1 MTLSRRTSQIS
12 RLLSSKQ
19 EEYEEDEDIQED
31 EEGEDIQEDE
41 EDEDIQ
47 EDEEDEDIESRP
59 SNPKLQHRSEFPVP
73 FDLRTRGEGGGGG
86 LSMEVERGRQSKLTP
101 HQILYL
107 AALENNWGL
116 AKPILDKD
124 PSLATAKIT
133 ERGERVLHIA
143 VSARSTQ
150 FVRELVKL
158 MKEDDL
164 KLESADGTTA
174 FCFAAVSGVTD
185 IAKAMI
191 EINENLPNIPDND
204 GTTPITFA
212 ASLGKKDMVSYLYEV
227 TNLEQLEKKELFQL
241 LEVTIQNEIYDVAL
255 KILRRVKKIPV
266 GRLSNLLN
274 VLSKKPL
281 TISSENPEGKWGQFI
296 HLLNSGFQRACL
308 LLTRMFMIVPF
319 IPWFKRIGVLQEKS
333 SQREQAGVLLKK
345 LWAKCERQLSEDKLS
360 KLVEDKE
367 ILHTATRAGNVEFLA
382 VLIRN
387 HPDLI
392 WKVDKKMR
400 TIFHV
405 AVLHREGKVFS
416 LIRQI
421 GTIKDLIILIE
432 DVDDNNILHLA
443 GMLGQPSDLKQEL
456 EQQQLEEEPTEEPLQ
471 ELIREIKQIKS
482 TVCFKESNKIMPPS
496 LLKVSGAALRMQ
508 REIMWFKEVEK
519 TVPSSFLKNK
529 NKDGK
534 TPGQLFSEEH
544 KHLLKEG
551 EAWMK
556 DTANYC
562 MIVAAL
568 IATVM
573 FAAAFTVPG
582 GNNSDEGTPVMLKSN
597 AFAVFV
603 TSDAVALFS
612 SIISI
617 IMFLSILTSR
627 YTEDDFL
634 VALPA
639 KILCGLTALFI
650 SIVSMLVAFAA
661 TFFLVYNYHR
671 AYEPKVIAAFT
682 GLPVALFAGLQFSLW
697 LDTAKS
703 TCSSKFLFTPG
714 KHRIYNKQICH
725 NRGAGYSFSLFN
737 K

>member
-31 EEGEDIQEDE
+31 EY
-41 EDEDIQ
+41 IQ

-59 SNPKLQHRSEFPVP
+59 SNPKLQHR
-73 FDLRTRGEGGGGG
+73 
-86 LSMEVERGRQSKLTP
+86 RGRQSKLTP

-133 ERGERVLHIA
+133 ERDERVLHIA
-143 VSARSTQ
+143 VSASSTQ

-164 KLESADGTTA
+164 KLESAVGTTA
-174 FCFAAVSGVTD
+174 FCFAAVSGVIE

-212 ASLGKKDMVSYLYEV
+212 AFLGNKDMVSYLNEV

-241 LEVTIQNEIYDVAL
+241 LEVTIEHEIYDGAL
-255 KILRRVKKIPV
+255 KILKRVKKIPV
-266 GRLSNLLN
+266 ARVSNLLN

-345 LWAKCERQLSEDKLS
+345 LWAKCERQLSEEKLS
-360 KLVEDKE
+360 KLVEDEE
-367 ILHTATRAGNVEFLA
+367 ILHTAARAGNVEFLA

-392 WKVDKKMR
+392 WKVDKKKR

-405 AVLHREGKVFS
+405 AVLHREEKVFS

-421 GTIKDLIILIE
+421 GTIKDLIILIQ
-432 DVDDNNILHLA
+432 DVDGNNILHLA

-456 EQQQLEEEPTEEPLQ
+456 EQQQLEEKPTEESISEIKEISATDPAEQFKQEPLQ

-482 TVCFKESNKIMPPS
+482 TVCFKESDKIMPPS

-519 TVPSSFLKNK
+519 TVPSSLLKDK

-544 KHLLKEG
+544 KQLLKEG

-582 GNNSDEGTPVMLKSN
+582 GNNNDDGTPIMLKSN

-617 IMFLSILTSR
+617 IMLLSILTSR

-671 AYEPKVIAAFT
+671 AYKPKVIAAFA

-725 NRGAGYSFSLFN
+725 NREAGYIFSRFN